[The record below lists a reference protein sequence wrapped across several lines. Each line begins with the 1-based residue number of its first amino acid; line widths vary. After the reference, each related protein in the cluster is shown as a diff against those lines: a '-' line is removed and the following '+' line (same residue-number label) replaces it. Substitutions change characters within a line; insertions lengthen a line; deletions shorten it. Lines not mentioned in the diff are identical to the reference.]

1 MGCGCS
7 GKRKGRPAMSRKNA
21 LVLGYGGI
29 LVGAWALWEAYE
41 KAGVRRPFLTK
52 FLPGA

>member
-1 MGCGCS
+1 
-7 GKRKGRPAMSRKNA
+7 MSRQTA
-21 LVLGYGGI
+21 LIVGYGGI

-41 KAGVRRPFLTK
+41 KRGVKRPFLTK